1 MPPVDV
7 NQRLT
12 LAEHRQF
19 VVVLD
24 DAWNLAQ
31 NIVSSTHIGEDAV
44 LDRGHLR
51 VTFNVN
57 IGQPRADRHFAKA
70 DGIKFKLDGAQ
81 IGFYVKDGFFRQAG
95 GGFDGGNAVSFG
107 AGFSYLN
114 VSESLPYGRSIL
126 KPYSGFGFSFDAG
139 YHFNSSF
146 DLNVKYRYLYCSF
159 TGSFSN
165 LIVQDIELA
174 PSYALVSPWAL
185 DMCISLPLTM
195 SIKADSVSFR
205 AGLSILVAL
214 DSRRIRRV
222 E

>member
-1 MPPVDV
+1 MVVTSWKNVGLVVIMNMMRRSKVILILILLFICLGSAFASFSFRPYVSGWFEASLCHP
-7 NQRLT
+7 T
-12 LAEHRQF
+12 AEYLQKS
-19 VVVLD
+19 
-24 DAWNLAQ
+24 AGNGQ
-31 NIVSSTHIGEDAV
+31 NET
-44 LDRGHLR
+44 
-51 VTFNVN
+51 
-57 IGQPRADRHFAKA
+57 P
-70 DGIKFKLDGAQ
+70 
-81 IGFYVKDGFFRQAG
+81 FFRTSSSFGFDIQLLEAMIS
-95 GGFDGGNAVSFG
+95 FDGGNAVSFG

-114 VSESLPYGRSIL
+114 VSESLPYGSSIL